1 MNRFVDKVALVTGG
15 SAGIGAACAQR
26 LAAEGC
32 VVVISDV
39 SDDAGNRIAEAINDA
54 GGQAQYLRADVS
66 DPADWRNLA
75 AVIQSQH
82 GHLDVLVSN
91 AFTLVEG
98 SAAELS
104 LENWNRQLAVN
115 LTGLFLAI
123 KTFGA
128 ELSARTGSLVAVSS
142 VHALFGMAGRPAY
155 AASKG
160 GITALVRQLAVEYG
174 PAVRVNAVLPGPI
187 HTGVW
192 DGVEQAVIQQAADAT
207 ILRRMGQA
215 TEVAAAITF
224 LASADASFI
233 TGVSLLVDGGW
244 AIFKDSP

>member
-1 MNRFVDKVALVTGG
+1 MNRFDGKIALVTGG
-15 SAGIGAACAQR
+15 SAGIGAACAQQ

-32 VVVISDV
+32 IVVISDV
-39 SDDAGNRIAEAINDA
+39 SDDPGSQIAQAINDA
-54 GGQAQYLRADVS
+54 GGRAQYVRADVS

-82 GHLDVLVSN
+82 GRLDVLISN
-91 AFTLVEG
+91 AFALVEG

-104 LENWNRQLAVN
+104 LEDWNRQLAVN
-115 LTGLFLAI
+115 LTGLFLAV
-123 KTFGA
+123 KTFG
-128 ELSARTGSLVAVSS
+128 EQLSARTGSLVAVSS

-160 GITALVRQLAVEYG
+160 GINALVRQLAVEYG

-187 HTGVW
+187 HTAIW
-192 DGVEQAVIQQAADAT
+192 DGAEQKIIQQAADAT

-215 TEVAAAITF
+215 TEVAAAVTF

-244 AIFKDSP
+244 AVFKDSP